1 MWTNEKLP
9 ETYAALVTFVRK
21 YLEIRI
27 VKAVDNVPTEL
38 PELLSF

>member
-1 MWTNEKLP
+1 MPLATL
-9 ETYAALVTFVRK
+9 AGK

-38 PELLSF
+38 LEFLSL